1 MEITKGP
8 GVHLAPFSCIRGYK
22 ASWEATELMR
32 LYPFVPSALVPGAFL
47 GSTLAFMSLSSVAVA
62 AGDQSVLQADRE
74 FVQAAAKGDAA
85 GVGKVVDAEFTW
97 TDADGKTRSR
107 AEVLDSLP
115 TPALGNET
123 GAQVSQQAHG
133 QVTAVMSGGDKAH
146 VLRIWVRRPAGWR
159 LLVYHEVTLG
169 RQAAGPSGPGVKDCE
184 NPCKTLPYKP
194 RNEAEQA
201 IVASWQ
207 ALETGVTNHDAA
219 AWSPHIADEFVM
231 LGSSND
237 HPLTKADRIATLNLQ
252 KQTGFGSAPAPLVS
266 AQMFDFGDAV
276 VMTCHH
282 QPYTG
287 KPVHVSRLWIK
298 RNGQW
303 IMVISYQTTVQAA
316 PAKAG

>member
-1 MEITKGP
+1 
-8 GVHLAPFSCIRGYK
+8 
-22 ASWEATELMR
+22 MR
-32 LYPFVPSALVPGAFL
+32 RYPFVTSAVVPGVVL
-47 GSTLAFMSLSSVAVA
+47 GSTLAFLSFSSVAFA
-62 AGDQSVLQADRE
+62 AGDQSILQADRE
-74 FVQAAAKGDAA
+74 FVQATAKGDAPA
-85 GVGKVVDAEFTW
+85 VGKVLDADFTW
-97 TDADGKTRSR
+97 TDADGKTRTR
-107 AEVLDSLP
+107 REVLDALP
-115 TPALGNET
+115 TPALGDET
-123 GAQVSQQAHG
+123 GAQVRQQTHSQVG
-133 QVTAVMSGGDKAH
+133 AVMSGRDKTH

-169 RQAAGPSGPGVKDCE
+169 RQAPGPSGPGVKDCE

-266 AQMFDFGDAV
+266 AQMFDFGDAI
-276 VMTCHH
+276 VMTSHH

-303 IMVISYQTTVQAA
+303 IMAISYQTTVQAA

>member
-1 MEITKGP
+1 MRRYSFVTS
-8 GVHLAPFSCIRGYK
+8 VLAPGAVLGSI
-22 ASWEATELMR
+22 L
-32 LYPFVPSALVPGAFL
+32 AFL
-47 GSTLAFMSLSSVAVA
+47 SFGSAGVA
-62 AGDQSVLQADRE
+62 ADDQSVLQADHE
-74 FVQAAAKGDAA
+74 FVQGAAKGDTAI
-85 GVGKVVDAEFTW
+85 VGKVLDADFTW
-97 TDADGKTRSR
+97 TDADGKTRAR

-123 GAQVSQQAHG
+123 GAQVKQQIHSQVG
-133 QVTAVMSGGDKAH
+133 AVMSGRDKTH
-146 VLRIWVRRPAGWR
+146 VLRTWVRRPTGWR

-169 RQAAGPSGPGVKDCE
+169 RQAPGPSGPGVKDCD

-207 ALETGVTNHDAA
+207 ALETGVANHDAA
-219 AWSPHIADEFVM
+219 AWSPHIAEEFVM

-237 HPLTKADRIATLNLQ
+237 HPLSKADRIATLNLQ

-276 VMTCHH
+276 VMTSLH

-287 KPVHVSRLWIK
+287 KPIHVSRLWIK

-303 IMVISYQTTVQAA
+303 IMSISYQTTIQAA

>member
-1 MEITKGP
+1 MKRSASVT
-8 GVHLAPFSCIRGYK
+8 RG
-22 ASWEATELMR
+22 M
-32 LYPFVPSALVPGAFL
+32 AFGFL
-47 GSTLAFMSLSSVAVA
+47 LSSLLALPPLRPSVFA
-62 AGDQSVLQADRE
+62 AEDQSILQADHE
-74 FVQAAAKGDAA
+74 FVQATGKGGISTLGRLLDA
-85 GVGKVVDAEFTW
+85 DLTW
-97 TDADGKTRSR
+97 TDADGKTRTKS
-107 AEVLDSLP
+107 EVLDSLP

-123 GAQVSQQAHG
+123 GAQVKQQIHSQVG
-133 QVTAVMSGGDKAH
+133 AVMSGRDKTH

-159 LLVYHEVTLG
+159 LLVYHEVALG
-169 RQAAGPSGPGVKDCE
+169 RQTPAPAGSGVKDCE

-194 RNEAEQA
+194 RNEAEQG
-201 IVASWQ
+201 IIASWQ

-219 AWSPHIADEFVM
+219 AWAPHIADEFVM

-287 KPVHVSRLWIK
+287 KPIHVSRLWIK

-303 IMVISYQTTVQAA
+303 IMSISYQTTVQAA
-316 PAKAG
+316 PAKTS

>member
-1 MEITKGP
+1 
-8 GVHLAPFSCIRGYK
+8 
-22 ASWEATELMR
+22 MR
-32 LYPFVPSALVPGAFL
+32 RNPFVTRAIVWGFMFGCLLALVSVS
-47 GSTLAFMSLSSVAVA
+47 STVLA
-62 AGDQSVLQADRE
+62 GEEQSILQADHE
-74 FVQAAAKGDAA
+74 FVQAAAKGNAVTIGRMLDT
-85 GVGKVVDAEFTW
+85 DFTW

-115 TPALGNET
+115 TPALGNES
-123 GAQVSQQAHG
+123 GAEVKQQTHSQAG
-133 QVTAVMSGGDKAH
+133 AVMSSRDKTH
-146 VLRIWVRRPAGWR
+146 VLRIWVHRAAGWR
-159 LLVYHEVTLG
+159 LLVYHEVILG
-169 RQAAGPSGPGVKDCE
+169 RQTAGPSGSGVKDCE

-219 AWSPHIADEFVM
+219 AWAPHIAEEFVM

-237 HPLTKADRIATLNLQ
+237 HPLSKADRIATLNLQ
-252 KQTGFGSAPAPLVS
+252 KQTGFASAPAPLVS
-266 AQMFDFGDAV
+266 AQMFDFGDAA
-276 VMTCHH
+276 VMTCQH

-303 IMVISYQTTVQAA
+303 VMSISYQTTVQAA

>member
-1 MEITKGP
+1 M
-8 GVHLAPFSCIRGYK
+8 YK
-22 ASWEATELMR
+22 EYEASWEATESMR
-32 LYPFVPSALVPGAFL
+32 RYPFVPRALILSAVL
-47 GSTLAFMSLSSVAVA
+47 GSTLAFMSVSSVAVA
-62 AGDQSVLQADRE
+62 ADDQSVLQADHE
-74 FVQAAAKGDAA
+74 FVQAAAKGDTAI
-85 GVGKVVDAEFTW
+85 VGKVLDADFTW
-97 TDADGKTRSR
+97 TDADGKTRAR
-107 AEVLDSLP
+107 TEALDSLP

-123 GAQVSQQAHG
+123 GAQLKQQIHSQVG
-133 QVTAVMSGGDKAH
+133 AVMSGRDKTH

-169 RQAAGPSGPGVKDCE
+169 RQAPGPSGPGVKDCE

-201 IVASWQ
+201 IVTSWQ

-219 AWSPHIADEFVM
+219 AWSPHIAEEFVM

-266 AQMFDFGDAV
+266 AQMFDFGDAI
-276 VMTCHH
+276 VMTSHH

-303 IMVISYQTTVQAA
+303 IMAISYQTTVQAA

>member
-1 MEITKGP
+1 
-8 GVHLAPFSCIRGYK
+8 
-22 ASWEATELMR
+22 MR